1 MVSRRDFIKQMGA
14 GAAALL
20 AAAALPKTAVSAEAK
35 RPNIVL
41 IYADDVGYGDLSS
54 YGAEL
59 IQTPELDKLAENGLR
74 FTDAYCT
81 AATCTPSRYSLL
93 TGSYA
98 FRQPGATV
106 LPGDASLVVEPGSPT
121 MPALLQQAGYT
132 TSIVGKWHLGL
143 GDGDVDW
150 NETIKPGPL
159 EVGFDESFIIP
170 ATNDRVPCVYVKGH
184 EVYGLSEED
193 DPLRISYD
201 EPIGGLP
208 TGHSHPE
215 KLRYPADDQHS
226 GTIVANI
233 SRIGYMDGGQS
244 AWWDD
249 EDMALVLAERAQDFI
264 EAEQDG
270 PFFLYLSMH
279 ENHVPRAP
287 HEKFVGESETG
298 LRGDAVVELDWVVGQ
313 VMEKLD
319 ELDLREETLVIFTS
333 DNGPVFFDGYEDG
346 ALEHHEGHRPSGPY
360 RGGKYQAFEGGTRM
374 PFIAY
379 WPGEIEPG
387 VSSALFSQVDLLATL
402 AALTGVDLPED
413 AGPDSRNLLPAL
425 LGRSG
430 TGREYLVQQSNDG
443 LGLRKGPWKYIEPGG
458 RAGWAHNR
466 HSLGDTAL
474 SSPQL
479 TEGAYLFNLDDDPG
493 ETNDLSEEY
502 PDKLEEMKEL
512 LERIREA
519 PEVLPR

>member
-1 MVSRRDFIKQMGA
+1 MVNRRDFLKRMGA
-14 GAAALL
+14 GAAGVL
-20 AAAALPKTAVSAEAK
+20 AAAALPKAAFSAETK
-35 RPNIVL
+35 RPNIVI
-41 IYADDVGYGDLSS
+41 IYGDDVGYGDISS

-59 IQTPELDKLAENGLR
+59 IQTPEIDTLAENGLR

-106 LPGDASLVVEPGSPT
+106 LPGDANLLIEPGSPT
-121 MPALLQQAGYT
+121 LPAVLREAGYR

-143 GDGDVDW
+143 GDGAVDW

-184 EVYGLSEED
+184 EVHGLSEDD
-193 DPLRISYD
+193 DPIRVSYD
-201 EPIGGLP
+201 GPIGDLP

-226 GTIVANI
+226 GTIIANI
-233 SRIGYMDGGQS
+233 SRIGYMEGGQS

-249 EDMALVLAERAQDFI
+249 EEMAPLLAERARAFI

-287 HEKFVGESETG
+287 HEKFVDESETG

-313 VMEKLD
+313 ILEKLD

-346 ALEHHEGHRPSGPY
+346 ALEHHGGHRPSGPY

-374 PFIAY
+374 PFIVS
-379 WPGEIEPG
+379 WPGEVEPG
-387 VSSALFSQVDLLATL
+387 ESGALFSQVDLLASL
-402 AALTGVDLPED
+402 AALADVDLPED
-413 AGPDSRNLLPAL
+413 AAPDSRNLLPAL
-425 LGRSG
+425 LGQSK
-430 TGREYLVQQSNDG
+430 TGRDYVVQQSGDG
-443 LGLRKGPWKYIEPGG
+443 LGLRMGPWKYIEPGG

-474 SSPQL
+474 SSPPL
-479 TEGAYLFNLDDDPG
+479 TENAYLFNLDEDPG
-493 ETNDLSEEY
+493 ETNNLSEDY
-502 PDKLEEMKEL
+502 PDKLEEMEAL
-512 LERIREA
+512 LNRIREA